1 MRVDRTAHV
10 LADQEEEHNME
21 VACDRY
27 TQILQIPA
35 GVQHLKH
42 ETMGESDCNRF
53 YVWWVRRTSVSLN
66 IPLTI

>member
-53 YVWWVRRTSVSLN
+53 FMCGG
-66 IPLTI
+66 